1 MHAADASI
9 AQIAGRQDN
18 VISREQLLAI
28 GVGRGV
34 IARQLERRRWQR
46 LHRNVYL
53 IGAAPPT
60 LRARAWAAALACG
73 EGSVISQ
80 STAAALYGL
89 MAPRGDV
96 HVTVPGRNP
105 GYRQGVQI
113 HRVTTLSLDEIV
125 VRDGL
130 TLTSPARTICDV
142 AGIAPLNQAE
152 RVLAEARLQ
161 RLVTTRALERVIE
174 RTPTLK
180 GSSVIR
186 TLLQANDDSGYT
198 RSEAERRMCRLA
210 RAAGIDQPLVNAPLL
225 GFVVDFLWPDQR
237 LVVEVDGYQFHGH
250 RQSFE
255 SDRRRDQQLVAA
267 GYRVVRVTWIQ
278 LRDEPIAVIT
288 SIAQAL
294 AIASRATA

>member
-9 AQIAGRQDN
+9 ARVAGRQDN

-28 GVGRGV
+28 GVGRGA

-60 LRARAWAAALACG
+60 LRARARAATMTCG
-73 EGSVISQ
+73 EGAVTSHR
-80 STAAALYGL
+80 AAAAIYGL
-89 MAPRGDV
+89 MPAGGDV

-105 GYRQGVQI
+105 GTRDGVQI
-113 HRVTTLSLDEIV
+113 HRVTTLSVNDVV

-142 AGIAPLNQAE
+142 AGTESLSDTERALN
-152 RVLAEARLQ
+152 EARVQ
-161 RLVTTRALERVIE
+161 RLVADSALERVIE
-174 RTPTLK
+174 RTPTMK

-186 TLLQANDDSGYT
+186 QLLRANDDSGYT
-198 RSEAERRMCRLA
+198 RSEAERRMRRLA
-210 RAAGIDQPLVNAPLL
+210 KAAGLEQPLTNTRLL
-225 GFVVDFLWPDQR
+225 GHEVDFLWPDQR

-250 RQSFE
+250 RQRFE

>member
-9 AQIAGRQDN
+9 AAIAGRQDN
-18 VISREQLLAI
+18 VISREQLAAL

-34 IARQLERRRWQR
+34 IARHLERRRWQR

-60 LRARAWAAALACG
+60 LRAAARAAALTCG
-73 EGSVISQ
+73 EDAVISHR
-80 STAAALYGL
+80 TAAALYGL
-89 MAPRGDV
+89 MPAGGDV

-105 GYRQGVQI
+105 GERTGI
-113 HRVTTLSLDEIV
+113 RTHRVTTLSFIDV
-125 VRDGL
+125 VIRDDL
-130 TLTSPARTICDV
+130 RLTSPARTICDV
-142 AGIAPLNQAE
+142 AGTESLSVTERALN
-152 RVLAEARLQ
+152 EARVQ
-161 RLVTTRALERVIE
+161 RLVTDSALERVIE

-186 TLLQANDDSGYT
+186 ELLRAQEDSGYT
-198 RSEAERRMCRLA
+198 RSEAERRMRRLA
-210 RAAGIDQPLVNAPLL
+210 KAAGLAQPLTNTRLL
-225 GFVVDFLWPDQR
+225 GHEVDFLWPDQR

-250 RQSFE
+250 RQRFE
-255 SDRRRDQQLVAA
+255 RDRRRDQQLVAA

-294 AIASRATA
+294 ALAA

>member
-1 MHAADASI
+1 MHAADATI
-9 AQIAGRQDN
+9 AKVAGRQDN

-34 IARQLERRRWQR
+34 IARQLERGRWQR

-53 IGAAPPT
+53 IGPAPPT
-60 LRARAWAAALACG
+60 LRARARAATMTCG
-73 EGSVISQ
+73 EGAAVSHR
-80 STAAALYGL
+80 TAAALYGL
-89 MAPRGDV
+89 MPPRGDV

-105 GYRQGVQI
+105 GNRQGVQI
-113 HRVTTLSLDEIV
+113 HRVTTLSFDEIV

-142 AGIAPLNQAE
+142 AGTEPLTEAE
-152 RVLAEARLQ
+152 RALSEARVQ

-186 TLLQANDDSGYT
+186 SLLRASEESGYT
-198 RSEAERRMCRLA
+198 RSEAERRLRRLA
-210 RAAGIDQPLVNAPLL
+210 QAAGIDQPLVNVPLL

-250 RQSFE
+250 RQRFE

-267 GYRVVRVTWIQ
+267 GYRVIRVTWIQ

-294 AIASRATA
+294 AIASRATG